1 MYIFQMYV
9 VKFDIF
15 TRLILHERNVIENQ
29 EKVEPKKPS
38 IVSFDTIPVIWIYK
52 PLSESTV
59 IRSSKCF
66 DWRL

>member
-1 MYIFQMYV
+1 MNIFQMYV

-15 TRLILHERNVIENQ
+15 TRLLHERNVIENQ

-52 PLSESTV
+52 PFSESEP
-59 IRSSKCF
+59 
-66 DWRL
+66 

>member
-15 TRLILHERNVIENQ
+15 TRFILHERNVFENQ
-29 EKVEPKKPS
+29 EKVKPKKPS

-52 PLSESTV
+52 PFSESEP
-59 IRSSKCF
+59 
-66 DWRL
+66 

>member
-1 MYIFQMYV
+1 MYV

-15 TRLILHERNVIENQ
+15 TRLILHERNVFENQ

-52 PLSESTV
+52 PFSKSEP
-59 IRSSKCF
+59 
-66 DWRL
+66 

>member
-15 TRLILHERNVIENQ
+15 IRLILHERNVIENQ

-52 PLSESTV
+52 PFSESEP
-59 IRSSKCF
+59 
-66 DWRL
+66 

>member
-15 TRLILHERNVIENQ
+15 TRLILHEGNVFENQ
-29 EKVEPKKPS
+29 KKDEPKKLS

-52 PLSESTV
+52 PFSE
-59 IRSSKCF
+59 F
-66 DWRL
+66 EP